1 MVNVTAVVDL
11 AHAFVPQMLTRGGN
25 VVINVASTLAYQPT
39 PYMAV
44 YGASKAFVTSF
55 SVALAE
61 EYRERGLRV
70 LAICPGAT
78 ATGFFDVL
86 DGDAVAMGQKRTP
99 EQAVSTALRA
109 LERDKSVVLDGST
122 ATIALALLAKRL
134 SFGLSA
140 RLAVSVTRPKD
151 RPRMSPTS
159 EQPR

>member
-61 EYRERGLRV
+61 EYRERGLRG

-86 DGDAVAMGQKRTP
+86 DGYNCARSTGEAPLVWP
-99 EQAVSTALRA
+99 ERA
-109 LERDKSVVLDGST
+109 AGRQRYPSQ
-122 ATIALALLAKRL
+122 R
-134 SFGLSA
+134 
-140 RLAVSVTRPKD
+140 
-151 RPRMSPTS
+151 
-159 EQPR
+159 